1 MKKNQLRNRGKMMK
15 NIFILHSL
23 NGDTLNM
30 WGMDVKEKFDDVYMP
45 EFPIR
50 AESRYEKF
58 KEILFNYLEMVY

>member
-30 WGMDVKEKFDDVYMP
+30 WGIDVKEKFDDVYMP

-50 AESRYEKF
+50 AESRYE
-58 KEILFNYLEMVY
+58 